1 MVRGERR
8 TSGKTTAKAARPRK
22 RSSKRAEAE
31 ASAAGEATP
40 ETSEPGLPLSVTPEE
55 RQRMIE
61 AAAYARAERRGF
73 SSGDPMDDWLAAE
86 SEVDARLLSESRKS
100 RRREPSA

>member
-1 MVRGERR
+1 M
-8 TSGKTTAKAARPRK
+8 
-22 RSSKRAEAE
+22 
-31 ASAAGEATP
+31 
-40 ETSEPGLPLSVTPEE
+40 PLSVTPEE

-73 SSGDPMDDWLAAE
+73 AAGDPTDDWLEAE
-86 SEVDARLLSESRKS
+86 SEVDARLISEGRKS